1 MLENSSRS
9 PRTQSDDGRRTELT
23 AADESTN
30 SPDAT
35 GENSLWQEGGAGTGV
50 EFWKRTVLLWAPIF
64 IAVLVFLFGTDV
76 VSRFGQPEAPSDGGS
91 NGEHLEPAKRQR
103 RFHAAYSF
111 SKAPF
116 VHPKI
121 VNDLIGN
128 LSDVGD
134 QVVAINLLDSQD
146 SNRYFGEVFVTPQTD
161 PLVPSWPWVYSLDG
175 EPTGDGELGDFW
187 GQEYYAYRY
196 LRSTDSGLD
205 VLHARYSGGGSG
217 VFDYVMFVRTEA
229 DYGVEYPLARDIDS
243 GKNAAEPKIHD
254 RELIRILGRIPL
266 GDRWS
271 GTVEV
276 AGDDVVV
283 RGRDLYERCELGGTN
298 TMERVE
304 MNYFMDT
311 DCKESGPDYPPS
323 ARVYKA
329 PVQP

>member
-1 MLENSSRS
+1 MLENRSRS
-9 PRTQSDDGRRTELT
+9 PKRQSDDGTRTELT
-23 AADESTN
+23 TADEDNN
-30 SPDAT
+30 SLDAT
-35 GENSLWQEGGAGTGV
+35 GENSLWPECGVGTGV
-50 EFWKRTVLLWAPIF
+50 KSWKHTVRVWAPIL
-64 IAVLVFLFGTDV
+64 IAALVLLFGTGV
-76 VSRFGQPEAPSDGGS
+76 VYRFGQPEAPSDGRD
-91 NGEHLEPAKRQR
+91 NGEHLEPAERQR

-111 SKAPF
+111 RKAPF

-146 SNRYFGEVFVTPQTD
+146 SNRYFGEIFVTPQTD
-161 PLVPSWPWVYSLDG
+161 PLVPSWPWVYSLNG
-175 EPTGDGELGDFW
+175 EPTRDGELGDSW

-217 VFDYVMFVRTEA
+217 VFNYVMFVRTEA
-229 DYGVEYPLARDIDS
+229 DYGIEYPLARTVDS
-243 GKNAAEPKIHD
+243 GQNAAEPKIHD

-266 GDRWS
+266 GDRWI

-276 AGDDVVV
+276 AGNDVVV
-283 RGRDLYERCELGGTN
+283 RGRDLYERCEVGGTT

-311 DCKESGPDYPPS
+311 DCKESEPGHPPP
-323 ARVYKA
+323 ARVYKVPA
-329 PVQP
+329 QH